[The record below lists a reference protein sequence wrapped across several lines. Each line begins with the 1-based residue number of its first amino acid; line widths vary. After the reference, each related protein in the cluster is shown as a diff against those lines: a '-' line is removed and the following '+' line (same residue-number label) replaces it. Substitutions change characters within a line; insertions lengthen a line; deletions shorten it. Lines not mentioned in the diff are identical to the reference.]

1 MSVYWEMECA
11 RRVIEAVTT
20 DDVVEQ
26 AVGTRLIPLRMAHL
40 AIEECMD
47 GMKVG
52 REEGEN
58 VKDEGNAESLG

>member
-1 MSVYWEMECA
+1 MECA

-40 AIEECMD
+40 AIEID

-52 REEGEN
+52 RERRGGEN